1 MYEASRRCNPN
12 RIGLAIQCRMLL
24 SLSLSLSLSL
34 QRPLTL
40 LLLLF
45 DGLQKHCLQNYIILP
60 LSAFLDTKIRNA
72 LEIKRKYDKQA
83 DELAAVKDKV
93 QQISNKGRV
102 AYKKLLE
109 VIHSSQAMH
118 QHVLI
123 ATLPYHYDCVGRG

>member
-12 RIGLAIQCRMLL
+12 RIGLAIQCRML
-24 SLSLSLSLSL
+24 LSLSLSLSL

-123 ATLPYHYDCVGRG
+123 ATLPYHYYCVGRG